1 MSQEEK
7 VIIISI
13 SAIVINILT
22 ILINI
27 GTFDRISVGIQ
38 NWKIDRLNK
47 KREDTKN

>member
-7 VIIISI
+7 AIIISI

-27 GTFDRISVGIQ
+27 GTFDRISVAIQ
-38 NWKIDRLNK
+38 NWEIDRLNK
-47 KREDTKN
+47 KKRRH